1 MERFSVKWNE
11 NGTLWLKSGTERKI
25 GITSLFSNSLFPKV
39 KQKVERNG
47 TIGTFSFRLSNM
59 DFKIKF
65 ASKYLYLKK
74 GSNSGTL
81 SVPCLGVQGARCT
94 VVRQRILPRLRSRRQ
109 GGKRHSK
116 LGLWG
121 EIFLMK
127 IELEM
132 QRENRISPFNK

>member
-74 GSNSGTL
+74 GSNSCTL
-81 SVPCLGVQGARCT
+81 SVPCLGAGSKMYRCLT
-94 VVRQRILPRLRSRRQ
+94 TDFAPAPKSQVGRAKGTRS
-109 GGKRHSK
+109 SAF
-116 LGLWG
+116 G
-121 EIFLMK
+121 ERF
-127 IELEM
+127 
-132 QRENRISPFNK
+132 F